1 MKVKISTAKQNNWIE
16 LESEGAIEEIQN
28 ASESLKNSM
37 VDSVETISGIIVRR
51 A

>member
-1 MKVKISTAKQNNWIE
+1 MKIKISTAKQNNWIE
-16 LESEGAIEEIQN
+16 LESDAAIEEIQN

-37 VDSVETISGIIVRR
+37 VDTVETICGIIVKR